1 MEIAPELIWKIAPL
15 YILVG
20 LGILGGRLLGI
31 GTAEVGKLLLYFFSP
46 AVIFRG
52 FYEADLAGG
61 ITWLPF
67 LTFGL
72 SCLMGWAGLNLAR
85 RRWRDGPH
93 RIVAFSC
100 GTGNTGFFGIPAT
113 LSLLGPEALPY
124 VVMAVFGSI
133 AFEVSYGYYIV
144 VRSRAGI
151 REAGRRVFLFPGL
164 HAAWLGLLCNSQSI
178 GLPVVALDTVDFL
191 TQGYSTLGMMLVG
204 LGLTS
209 LNLRRLDISWIAYTF
224 TAKFLVWPALAILAV
239 MLDRMFFGLF
249 DTLAHQVLII
259 QSLVPMAAMTAVHA
273 SVQQI
278 HPEKASLAVALSTL
292 LALVWLPFGLWVAG
306 QLL

>member
-1 MEIAPELIWKIAPL
+1 MSIAPELIWKILPL
-15 YILVG
+15 YALVG
-20 LGILGGRLLGI
+20 LGVVGGRLLGI

-52 FYEADLAGG
+52 FYEADLSGG
-61 ITWLPF
+61 MTWLPF

-72 SCLMGWAGLNLAR
+72 SCAMGWAGLTLAR
-85 RRWRDGPH
+85 RRWQDGQQ
-93 RIVAFSC
+93 RIIAFSC

-144 VRSRAGI
+144 VRSRASI
-151 REAGRRVFLFPGL
+151 REAARRVLLFPGL
-164 HAAWLGLLCNSQSI
+164 HAAWIGLLCNIWAFAMPS
-178 GLPVVALDTVDFL
+178 VAMETIDFL
-191 TQGYSTLGMMLVG
+191 TRGYSTLGMMLVG

-209 LNLRRLDISWIAYTF
+209 LNFRRIDLSWIAYGF
-224 TAKFLVWPALAILAV
+224 TAKFLVWPALAMTVIA
-239 MLDRMFFGLF
+239 LDRTFLGLF
-249 DTLAHQVLII
+249 DPLAHQVLVI

-273 SVQQI
+273 SVQQV

-292 LALVWLPFGLWVAG
+292 FALIWLPFGLWVTG
-306 QLL
+306 ILF

>member
-1 MEIAPELIWKIAPL
+1 LDIAPELIWKIAPL

-31 GTAEVGKLLLYFFSP
+31 GTTEIGKLLLYFFSP

-61 ITWLPF
+61 MTWLPF
-67 LTFGL
+67 LTFGF
-72 SCLMGWAGLNLAR
+72 SCLMGWVGLNLAR
-85 RRWRDGPH
+85 RRWRDGQQ
-93 RIVAFSC
+93 RIIAFSC

-144 VRSRAGI
+144 VRSRASI
-151 REAGRRVFLFPGL
+151 REAGRRVLLFPGL
-164 HAAWLGLLCNSQSI
+164 HAAWLGLLCNSQSV
-178 GLPVVALDTVDFL
+178 GLPAIALDTVDFL

-209 LNLRRLDISWIAYTF
+209 LDLRRLDISWIAYTF
-224 TAKFLVWPALAILAV
+224 TAKFLVWPALAIFTV
-239 MLDRMFFGLF
+239 MLDRAIFGLL
-249 DTLAHQVLII
+249 DPLAHQVLVIL
-259 QSLVPMAAMTAVHA
+259 SLVPMAAMTAVHA
-273 SVQQI
+273 SVQQV
-278 HPEKASLAVALSTL
+278 HPDKASLAVALSTVMA
-292 LALVWLPFGLWVAG
+292 LAWLPFGLWIAE
-306 QLL
+306 LLL